1 MNRKLW
7 GRYSLKYN
15 PFSPEVPTE
24 AFYVNPMVEDFCW
37 RVEHQLREGG
47 FAQVLGDP
55 GTGKSVALRILSDR
69 LSKLPDVAIAALSR
83 PQASLADLYREL
95 GDLFCV
101 ALKPCNRWAGTKALR
116 LKWQA
121 HIESSLLRPVLIV
134 DEAQEMNVGLLSE
147 LRMLAS
153 VDLDARSIL
162 TVVLSGDQRLVEKL
176 QRAELQ
182 PLAGRIRARLRMENL
197 TVEQLLECL
206 CHALKQAGNASLMT
220 KELMQTLCEHAMGN
234 LRVLMNMANELL
246 VVALKRELERLDEK
260 LFLEVVDPQAQA
272 KRRRRA

>member
-47 FAQVLGDP
+47 FAQILGDP

-69 LSKLPDVAIAALSR
+69 LAKLPDVAIAALSR

-101 ALKPCNRWAGTKALR
+101 ALKPSNRWAGTKALR

-147 LRMLAS
+147 LRLLAS

-182 PLAGRIRARLRMENL
+182 PLAGRVRARLRMENL
-197 TVEQLLECL
+197 TVEQLLEAL
-206 CHALKQAGNASLMT
+206 RHALKQAGNASLMT

-272 KRRRRA
+272 KRRRRT